1 VTDKLLTAD
10 ARTTSAADFARSI
23 GLNIRT
29 PEQKQAEW
37 DAQVS
42 RYVERI
48 LSGCEFSPFG
58 NPAVA
63 EAMKRIALRE
73 GDAEP
78 TSDPFE
84 GRFAA

>member
-1 VTDKLLTAD
+1 MTDRLTIAD
-10 ARTTSAADFARSI
+10 ARTTNGADFARS
-23 GLNIRT
+23 LDLRIRT

-42 RYVERI
+42 WYIERI
-48 LSGCEFSPFG
+48 LSGCEFSDFG
-58 NPAVA
+58 NPQVT

-78 TSDPFE
+78 TGDPLL
-84 GRFAA
+84 RKDAA

>member
-1 VTDKLLTAD
+1 MTRAVIAD
-10 ARTTSAADFARSI
+10 ASKVSPADFARSL
-23 GLNIRT
+23 GMRVRT

-37 DAQVS
+37 DAGVE
-42 RYVERI
+42 RYVQLI
-48 LSGCEFSPFG
+48 LRGRTFDPFG

-78 TSDPFE
+78 TGDPLLK
-84 GRFAA
+84 RDAA